1 MADYKI
7 SEEIAVKM
15 KLHYQQEYSQTLE
28 KLAELKSVLDQL
40 ASVDTGYNDLS
51 STVEVP
57 EVSPQNDRGQRP
69 DVKQTPPK
77 RKYKKKPGRKS
88 IWGKFILSRLK
99 ATRVPLSYND
109 MTSHAIAIKNL
120 EPTEFEAIRKKIIA
134 AAFVLRSKQDKID
147 NFAIKG
153 SRTKYMG
160 LKDWYEREGLL
171 KEEYRTKIVKN

>member
-7 SEEIAVKM
+7 SEEVAVKM
-15 KLHYQQEYSQTLE
+15 KLHYQQEYSQTIE
-28 KLAELKSVLDQL
+28 KLAELKSILDQL
-40 ASVDTGYNDLS
+40 SNVDTGFNDITTGS
-51 STVEVP
+51 VDGEVA
-57 EVSPQNDRGQRP
+57 PQNDRGQRP
-69 DVKQTPPK
+69 ETDDKPK

-99 ATRVPLSYND
+99 STRTPLSYDD
-109 MTSHAIAIKNL
+109 MTSHAIAIKNMD
-120 EPTEFEAIRKKIIA
+120 PSDFESIRKKIIA

-160 LKDWYEREGLL
+160 LKEWYEREGLL
-171 KEEYRTKIVKN
+171 KEEYRNKIVTN

>member
-28 KLAELKSVLDQL
+28 KLTELKSVLDQL
-40 ASVDTGYNDLS
+40 SHVDIGYDEKNS
-51 STVEVP
+51 SPLNIP
-57 EVSPQNDRGQRP
+57 EVSPQNDRGQRQ
-69 DVKQTPPK
+69 DADQTTK
-77 RKYKKKPGRKS
+77 RKYKKKRGRKS

-99 ATRVPLSYND
+99 ATNTPLSYDD

-120 EPTEFEAIRKKIIA
+120 DPADFDSIRKKIIA

-147 NFAIKG
+147 NYAIKG

-160 LKDWYEREGLL
+160 LKEWYEREGLL
-171 KEEYRTKIVKN
+171 EEKYRTKIVTD

>member
-1 MADYKI
+1 MADYQI

-15 KLHYQQEYSQTLE
+15 KLHYQQEYAETLK
-28 KLAELKSVLDQL
+28 KLAELKSILDQL
-40 ASVDTGYNDLS
+40 EGVNTAGDENLS
-51 STVEVP
+51 NPLISSDSTSKEQSTEKP
-57 EVSPQNDRGQRP
+57 
-69 DVKQTPPK
+69 KK

-99 ATRVPLSYND
+99 STRTPMSYDD

-120 EPTEFEAIRKKIIA
+120 DPTDFDKIRKKIIA
-134 AAFVLRSKQDKID
+134 AAFVLRTKQDKID

-160 LKDWYEREGLL
+160 LIDWYEREGLL
-171 KEEYRTKIVKN
+171 KDEYKSKIVTN

>member
-1 MADYKI
+1 MSNYKI

-28 KLAELKSVLDQL
+28 KLAELKSILEEL
-40 ASVDTGYNDLS
+40 SGVDTGVVESQPKS
-51 STVEVP
+51 SAED
-57 EVSPQNDRGQRP
+57 VSPQNDRGRREETA
-69 DVKQTPPK
+69 DKPK

-99 ATRVPLSYND
+99 ATRTPLSYDD
-109 MTSHAIAIKNL
+109 MTSHAIAIKNI
-120 EPTEFEAIRKKIIA
+120 EPTQFDKIRKKIIA
-134 AAFVLRSKQDKID
+134 AAFVLRTKQDKID

-160 LKDWYEREGLL
+160 LKEWYEREGLL
-171 KEEYRTKIVKN
+171 KEEYRTKIVTD

>member
-7 SEEIAVKM
+7 SEEVAVKM

-28 KLAELKSVLDQL
+28 KLAELKSILDQL
-40 ASVDTGYNDLS
+40 NGVETSGLETYSQNETRSPEEKS
-51 STVEVP
+51 SKTEKT
-57 EVSPQNDRGQRP
+57 S
-69 DVKQTPPK
+69 K

-99 ATRVPLSYND
+99 ATSTPMSYDD

-120 EPTEFEAIRKKIIA
+120 DPTTFEKVRKKIIA
-134 AAFVLRSKQDKID
+134 AAFVLRTKQDKID

-171 KEEYRTKIVKN
+171 KEQYKSKIATN

>member
-15 KLHYQQEYSQTLE
+15 KLHYQQEYSKTVE
-28 KLAELKSVLDQL
+28 KLAELKSILDQL
-40 ASVDTGYNDLS
+40 SDVDAGFFDPQMTSDAD
-51 STVEVP
+51 

-69 DVKQTPPK
+69 ATEKKPK

-99 ATRVPLSYND
+99 ATNVPLSYDD
-109 MTSHAIAIKNL
+109 MTSHAIAIKIL
-120 EPTEFEAIRKKIIA
+120 DPSEFDAVRKKIIA
-134 AAFVLRSKQDKID
+134 AAFVLRTKHDKID

-160 LKDWYEREGLL
+160 LKEWYEREGLL
-171 KEEYRTKIVKN
+171 KEEYKDKIVKS